1 MSPDLLDHVQVTVP
15 CPTCD
20 ESYTVPAS
28 VVRASQRVLAEGC
41 TGTSSYECEASF
53 YATLIVVRAVGF
65 TDVLPADEPQLRE
78 LVREL
83 YGLTELPSPE
93 QLGQLAEPWK
103 PWRTWCAVLVRAA
116 ASRVLSLPSGNVR
129 ERLTA

>member
-53 YATLIVVRAVGF
+53 YATLIDHDAIESLEHVWADFCRSATEHGAIDVAFDTDAARDLDGRALQRWENEGG
-65 TDVLPADEPQLRE
+65 RC
-78 LVREL
+78 
-83 YGLTELPSPE
+83 S
-93 QLGQLAEPWK
+93 K
-103 PWRTWCAVLVRAA
+103 PR
-116 ASRVLSLPSGNVR
+116 
-129 ERLTA
+129 